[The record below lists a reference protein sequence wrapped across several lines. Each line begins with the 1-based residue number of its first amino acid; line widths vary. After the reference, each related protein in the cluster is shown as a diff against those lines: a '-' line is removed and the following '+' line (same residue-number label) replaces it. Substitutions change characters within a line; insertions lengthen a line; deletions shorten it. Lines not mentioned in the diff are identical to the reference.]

1 MRIGRTSFAMSHRM
15 HAGPDGRLVGEVGTV
30 LVAYDYAAA
39 RPMPV
44 PDAWRRRL
52 AAYEGRPS
60 IRRLRCRAPAAT
72 PFLTR
77 TRRRPMADQ
86 HQFDL
91 LILGGG
97 MSYVG
102 AIRAA
107 QLGLSVGLVERD
119 RLGGTCL
126 NRGCIPSKA
135 LLETADLLHRV
146 TEQGAEFGLAGHEGI
161 SLDYGALG
169 TRRDAVIEKHVKGVE
184 FLMKKNNVTVL
195 QGNGVLTGP
204 TSVHVS
210 GGASGDIEATATN
223 VMLATGSAPRS
234 LPGLDPDGRADHH
247 QRRGAA
253 RNDVPERVTIVG
265 AGAIGVEWASMYRD
279 FGAEVTLIEFA
290 DRVVPLEDPEISKE
304 LTRVFKK
311 RGITI
316 LTASTIDTE
325 TLKKSEN
332 EVSFQVA
339 GKDGGKRTDITAD
352 VILVAVGRR
361 PLTENIGLEGISGL
375 KVERGYVMV
384 DEFMRTGV
392 EHLYAIGDIVPG
404 FALAHVASHEAVVA
418 VEHMAGHD
426 PEPVRMDLMPRV
438 TFCRP
443 QIASVGMSEAE
454 ATAAGHAV
462 KTGSFPFRALGKATI
477 VGEIDGFAKFVADAD
492 TGILL
497 GAHIIGPHAGD
508 LLAEPTLARLVE
520 GTAAEIAM
528 SVHAHPTLT
537 EVLAE
542 AALAVDG
549 AAIHV

>member
-1 MRIGRTSFAMSHRM
+1 
-15 HAGPDGRLVGEVGTV
+15 
-30 LVAYDYAAA
+30 
-39 RPMPV
+39 
-44 PDAWRRRL
+44 
-52 AAYEGRPS
+52 
-60 IRRLRCRAPAAT
+60 
-72 PFLTR
+72 
-77 TRRRPMADQ
+77 MADQ
-86 HQFDL
+86 QQFDV

-107 QLGLSVGLVERD
+107 QLGLSVGLIERD

-146 TEQGAEFGLAGHEGI
+146 VEQGADFGLAGNEGI
-161 SLDYGALG
+161 ELDYEALG
-169 TRRDAVIEKHVKGVE
+169 RRRDAVIDKHVSGVE
-184 FLMKKNNVTVL
+184 FLMKKNKVTVIN
-195 QGNGVLTGP
+195 GHGVLIGP
-204 TSVHVS
+204 TSVRVS
-210 GGASGDIEATATN
+210 GGASGDLEASGGHLI
-223 VMLATGSAPRS
+223 VATGSAPRS
-234 LPGLDPDGRADHH
+234 LPGLDPDGDLIITSDEALE
-247 QRRGAA
+247 
-253 RNDVPERVTIVG
+253 RNDVPGRVAIVG

-279 FGAEVTLIEFA
+279 FGSEVTLIEYA

-304 LTRVFKK
+304 LARVFRK

-316 LTASTIDTE
+316 HTSSTIDPE
-325 TLKKSEN
+325 TLDRSGGD
-332 EVSFQVA
+332 VRFQVA
-339 GKDGGKRTDITAD
+339 EREGGKRTDAAAD

-361 PLTENIGLEGISGL
+361 PLTEGIGLESVPGVEL
-375 KVERGYVMV
+375 ERGYVKV
-384 DEFMRTGV
+384 DEFMRTGA
-392 EHLYAIGDIVPG
+392 ERMYAIGDIVPG
-404 FALAHVASHEAVVA
+404 YALAHVASHEAVVA
-418 VEHMAGHD
+418 VEHLAGHD

-443 QIASVGMSEAE
+443 QIGSIGLTEEEARS
-454 ATAAGHAV
+454 AGANV
-462 KTGSFPFRALGKATI
+462 KSGSFPFRALGKATI

-492 TGILL
+492 SGQLL

-520 GTAAEIAM
+520 GTVGEIAM

-549 AAIHV
+549 VALHV

>member
-1 MRIGRTSFAMSHRM
+1 
-15 HAGPDGRLVGEVGTV
+15 
-30 LVAYDYAAA
+30 
-39 RPMPV
+39 
-44 PDAWRRRL
+44 
-52 AAYEGRPS
+52 
-60 IRRLRCRAPAAT
+60 
-72 PFLTR
+72 
-77 TRRRPMADQ
+77 MAEQ
-86 HQFDL
+86 QRFDV

-146 TEQGAEFGLAGHEGI
+146 TEQGAEFGLAGHDGV
-161 SLDYGALG
+161 SLDYGALAK
-169 TRRDAVIEKHVKGVE
+169 RRDAVIDKHVGGVE
-184 FLMKKNNVTVL
+184 FLMKKNKVTVL
-195 QGNGVLTGP
+195 RGNGVMTGP
-204 TSVHVS
+204 TAVRVS
-210 GGASGDIEATATN
+210 GGESGDVEASGSSLI
-223 VMLATGSAPRS
+223 LATGSAPRS
-234 LPGLDPDGRADHH
+234 LPGLDPDGRLIITSDEALT
-247 QRRGAA
+247 RG
-253 RNDVPERVTIVG
+253 DVPGRVTIVG

-279 FGAEVTLIEFA
+279 FGAEVTLVEFA
-290 DRVVPLEDPEISKE
+290 DRVVPLEDPEIGKE
-304 LTRVFKK
+304 LARVFKK
-311 RGITI
+311 RGIAI
-316 LTASTIDTE
+316 HTASTIDPESITKGE
-325 TLKKSEN
+325 SD
-332 EVSFQVA
+332 VSFA
-339 GKDGGKRTDITAD
+339 IATKDGGTRTDLTSD
-352 VILVAVGRR
+352 VILVAVGRK
-361 PLTENIGLEGISGL
+361 PLTEDIGLEAIDGV
-375 KVERGYVMV
+375 KVERGYVTV
-384 DEFMRTGV
+384 DEFMRTGAPGM
-392 EHLYAIGDIVPG
+392 YAIGDIVPG

-418 VEHMAGHD
+418 VEHLAGHD

-443 QIASVGMSEAE
+443 QIASVGLTEDEAK
-454 ATAAGHAV
+454 AAGHEV

-477 VGEIDGFAKFVADAD
+477 VGEIDGFAKFVTDAD
-492 TGILL
+492 IGLLL

-520 GTAAEIAM
+520 ATAAEIAM